1 MESIGVS
8 SFAFNQNK
16 KSSPAPRRSHASCAH
31 RHSKGWR
38 VVRGDRSVTVGVIF
52 MGVLCAHILD
62 PEVVGLA
69 IGRRAGPWRV
79 EDVGVFYG
87 ELNLQALALIV
98 LVNAGGLGRGQRGQ
112 PTDRRAIA
120 LARRLC
126 LRVTDQPIT
135 LDHV

>member
-16 KSSPAPRRSHASCAH
+16 KSSLRRGQVMRAAPID
-31 RHSKGWR
+31 RHSKVWR
-38 VVRGDRSVTVGVIF
+38 VVRGDRSLTVGVIF

-62 PEVVGLA
+62 PELVGLA

-98 LVNAGGLGRGQRGQ
+98 LVNAGGLGRGQRGR
-112 PTDRRAIA
+112 PTDR
-120 LARRLC
+120 
-126 LRVTDQPIT
+126 
-135 LDHV
+135 